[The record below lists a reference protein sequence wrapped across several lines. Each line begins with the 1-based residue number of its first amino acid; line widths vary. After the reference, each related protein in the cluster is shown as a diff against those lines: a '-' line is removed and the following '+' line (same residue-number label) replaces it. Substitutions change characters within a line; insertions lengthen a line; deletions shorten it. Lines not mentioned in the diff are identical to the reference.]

1 MKTVHEYQ
9 TTSQLNE
16 AKEGG
21 GDTWRKSSPDSAF
34 PFACSAFVSHPDI
47 RTRCA
52 GLRNSP
58 NPLVVGLGLDSP
70 QPARRAP
77 LLSSISRVPS
87 DFRNAALRGEAP
99 SGVREAA
106 VPPSSHRGRFWAP
119 SSGNERDEVQ
129 ATDSS
134 ASELARALLFADQ
147 RPGTRE
153 QPQASRNTALFHG
166 WLRTWSLSELER
178 LGGSEP

>member
-1 MKTVHEYQ
+1 MLGRTTVGAGIVKTLMKTVHEYQ
-9 TTSQLNE
+9 TTSGLSGG
-16 AKEGG
+16 KEERGS
-21 GDTWRKSSPDSAF
+21 TRTRLSPDSAF
-34 PFACSAFVSHPDI
+34 PFACSAYVSHPDI

-87 DFRNAALRGEAP
+87 DFRNAALKGKAP

-129 ATDSS
+129 ATDTEAATSS
-134 ASELARALLFADQ
+134 HASVCG
-147 RPGTRE
+147 RPHDGFLSA
-153 QPQASRNTALFHG
+153 PV
-166 WLRTWSLSELER
+166 RTWSLSELE
-178 LGGSEP
+178 